1 MRNVFLYWVGNEYK
15 LIKILRQLIYLHSTN
30 GTGYTVH
37 LINHENLTK
46 YIPTLPKQFFKL
58 KPAHQADYVRVYT
71 VCKHGGI
78 WLDADTIV
86 MGSLDGL
93 FEMLEKGDGFF
104 IRQNNEE
111 LCNGVFGSRA
121 DTVVM
126 REWLQ
131 AIDIRLEDTATLE
144 FTELGAKFLNKKLEA
159 SPHDFDN
166 YVLLN
171 GLDNVYPV
179 NWDRCVEEY
188 LEAPADHAQTLVRP
202 FQPLVILVN
211 SVYVKV
217 EPLSDIWNG
226 TTPLAYF
233 LKKSYWAGMKAYA
246 LLILSYLV
254 LALLTGVVL
263 VCIGSQLG
271 VSKRLVPVLLW
282 ARNLVKTLPIIR
294 NVL

>member
-1 MRNVFLYWVGNEYK
+1 MRNIFLYWVGNEYK
-15 LIKILRQLIYLHSTN
+15 LIKILRRLIYLHSTN

-37 LINHENLTK
+37 LINHDNLTQ
-46 YIPTLPKQFFKL
+46 YIPTLPKQFFQL

-71 VCKHGGI
+71 VSRLGGI

-104 IRQNNEE
+104 IRENNEG

-131 AIDIRLEDTATLE
+131 TIDTRLQDTATLE

-166 YVLLN
+166 YVLMN

-179 NWDRCVEEY
+179 NWDRCVKEY
-188 LEAPADHAQTLVRP
+188 VEAPAEHAQALVRP

-217 EPLSDIWNG
+217 EPLSEDAIWNG
-226 TTPLAYF
+226 ATPLAYF

-246 LLILSYLV
+246 LLLMSYL
-254 LALLTGVVL
+254 LMALLPLVL
-263 VCIGSQLG
+263 VLVWIGSQPVVL
-271 VSKRLVPVLLW
+271 KRLSPVLKWSQSLYKSLW
-282 ARNLVKTLPIIR
+282 KV
-294 NVL
+294 